1 MTAAIHD
8 APSAGNLLGRL
19 RAAVSPAAPD
29 GQPQPEDAAA
39 VVLLFDPS
47 DSDLPLLF
55 MRRSRLVRTHRGQI
69 AFPGGGVEAHDSGV
83 VATGL
88 RELQEEMG
96 IAPDEVEVLGQ
107 LRPVLTATSYR
118 RLTPIVA
125 VERRPVDPVVDPYEV
140 GDWFRIALAELLR
153 APLTA
158 RRIPGDP
165 MEREVYFYE
174 AGGKVIW
181 GASAAIL
188 HDLLERLG
196 RQD

>member
-1 MTAAIHD
+1 MSATSD
-8 APSAGNLLGRL
+8 APDQRSLLDRL

-29 GQPQPEDAAA
+29 GQPEPADAAA
-39 VVLLFDPS
+39 VVLLFDPG
-47 DSDLPLLF
+47 DPDLPLLF

-69 AFPGGGVEAHDSGV
+69 AFPGGGVEVHDDGV
-83 VATGL
+83 VSAAL
-88 RELQEEMG
+88 RELHEEMG
-96 IAPDEVEVLGQ
+96 IAPDDVEVLGQ

-125 VERRPVDPVVDPYEV
+125 LQRRAVEPVADPWEV
-140 GDWFRIALAELLR
+140 GDWFRIGLAELLH

-165 MEREVYFYE
+165 MRREVYFYE
-174 AGGKVIW
+174 VGGRVIW

-196 RQD
+196 RTD

>member
-1 MTAAIHD
+1 MD
-8 APSAGNLLGRL
+8 DLVERL
-19 RAAVSPAAPD
+19 RRAVSPTAPD
-29 GQPQPEDAAA
+29 SAREPSDAAA
-39 VVLLFDPS
+39 VVLLFDPAV
-47 DSDLPLLF
+47 DGLPLLF

-69 AFPGGGVEAHDSGV
+69 AFPGGGIEPDDASV
-83 VATGL
+83 VDAGL

-96 IAPDEVEVLGQ
+96 IAPSQVDVVGQ

-118 RLTPIVA
+118 RVT
-125 VERRPVDPVVDPYEV
+125 PVVGLVRGSVEPVAEPYEV
-140 GDWFRIALAELLR
+140 AEWFWIPLAQLLT

-158 RRIPGDP
+158 RRVPGDP
-165 MEREVYFYE
+165 MGREVYFYE

-196 RQD
+196 RAS

>member
-1 MTAAIHD
+1 MH
-8 APSAGNLLGRL
+8 APGDVAQRDELLARL
-19 RAAVSPAAPD
+19 REVVSPPPPA
-29 GQPQPEDAAA
+29 GTPQALDAAA

-47 DSDLPLLF
+47 HPSLPLLF

-69 AFPGGGVEAHDSGV
+69 AFPGGGVEPQDHGV
-83 VATGL
+83 VGTAL
-88 RELQEEMG
+88 RELHEEMG
-96 IAPDEVEVLGQ
+96 VAPDDVEVLGQ

-118 RLTPIVA
+118 RLTPVVALERRA
-125 VERRPVDPVVDPYEV
+125 VEPVADPYEV
-140 GDWFRIALAELLR
+140 GDWFRIGLRELMQ

-188 HDLLERLG
+188 HDLLSRLG
-196 RQD
+196 RRD

>member
-1 MTAAIHD
+1 MSE
-8 APSAGNLLGRL
+8 APEQRGLVDRL

-47 DSDLPLLF
+47 GPDLPLLF
-55 MRRSRLVRTHRGQI
+55 MRRSRLVSTHRGQI
-69 AFPGGGVEAHDSGV
+69 AFPGGGVEAHDEGV
-83 VATGL
+83 IAAGL

-96 IAPDEVEVLGQ
+96 IAPDDVEVLGQ

-118 RLTPIVA
+118 QLTPIVA
-125 VERRPVDPVVDPYEV
+125 LERRPVDPVADPWEV
-140 GDWFRIALAELLR
+140 GDWFRIGLVELLE

-165 MEREVYFYE
+165 LQREVYFYE
-174 AGGKVIW
+174 AGGRVIW

-188 HDLLERLG
+188 HDLLGRLG
-196 RQD
+196 RED

>member
-1 MTAAIHD
+1 MP
-8 APSAGNLLGRL
+8 APSDTAQRDDLLGRL
-19 RAAVSPAAPD
+19 RAAVSPTSPP
-29 GQPQPEDAAA
+29 GTPQPDDAAA

-47 DSDLPLLF
+47 DPSLPLLF

-69 AFPGGGVEAHDSGV
+69 AFPGGGVEAHDDGV
-83 VATGL
+83 VAAGL

-96 IAPDEVEVLGQ
+96 IAPDDVEVLGE

-118 RLTPIVA
+118 QLTPIVA
-125 VERRPVDPVVDPYEV
+125 LQRRPVDPVADPWEV
-140 GDWFRIALAELLR
+140 GDWFRIGLAELLR

-165 MEREVYFYE
+165 MQREVYFYE
-174 AGGKVIW
+174 AGGRVIW

-196 RQD
+196 RED